1 MAEEYLDIYSPQG
14 ERIGTALRSECHGNP
29 ALLHHTAH
37 VVVVH
42 PQSGAVLLQRRSP
55 HKRIQPGKWD
65 TAVGGHLECG
75 EDFLAGAQ
83 RELREELGIS
93 EAVTLTPLFAD
104 KIRNEIE
111 SEDVMVYGVK
121 LAGPFKFQASEI
133 DEVRF
138 WNAAELADPENRKHF
153 TPNLIS
159 ELETLKTIPSWYPLL
174 SFHETRK

>member
-1 MAEEYLDIYSPQG
+1 MEEYFDIYDAQG
-14 ERIGTALRSECHGNP
+14 NHTGTAPRRLCHGDP
-29 ALLHHTAH
+29 SLIHRTSH
-37 VVVVH
+37 VVVIH
-42 PQSGAVLLQRRSP
+42 PENGSILLQ
-55 HKRIQPGKWD
+55 KRNLQKDIQPGKWD
-65 TAVGGHLECG
+65 TAVGGHLALG
-75 EDFLAGAQ
+75 EDHLTGAR
-83 RELREELGIS
+83 RELAEELGINGDV
-93 EAVTLTPLFAD
+93 ELFHIFD
-104 KIRNEIE
+104 SKIRNEIE

-174 SFHETRK
+174 SFHEKRK